1 MDEVTD
7 WAQML
12 QTKEIIGYIN
22 ELNLL
27 HNPWFIAGAVL
38 FVLVSLF
45 MKWKLLLTSTISI
58 AALITLATYVGN
70 QGTDVSKSSDGIF
83 MFVGGGAAIMF
94 FFIYMTFMRGD

>member
-1 MDEVTD
+1 MEEVTD
-7 WAQML
+7 WAHIL

-22 ELNLL
+22 ELDLL
-27 HNPWFIAGAVL
+27 HSPWFIAGAIL

-45 MKWKLLLTSTISI
+45 MKWKLLLSSTISI
-58 AALITLATYVGN
+58 AALIALATYVGT

-83 MFVGGGAAIMF
+83 VFVGGGAAIMF